1 MIILRSRRE
10 IERIRAAGK
19 IAADTLTM
27 LAEHAV
33 PGVSTAELDSLAEEF
48 IRSHGAIPACKGYRG
63 FPSSV
68 CISVNEGVVHGIPS
82 PQIILRDGDIVS
94 LDLVVEKDGF
104 MGDTAITV
112 PVGAID
118 EKKERLLRATEEAL
132 YVGINAAVVGAH
144 VGDIGYAIQEFI
156 KPYGYGIIQEY
167 TGHGIGTEM
176 HAEPNVPNYGKP
188 GTGDVLDPGMILCI
202 EPMINLGRRYVRTLK
217 DGWTVVTKDRQPS
230 AHFEHTIAVT
240 ADGPLILTER
250 S

>member
-27 LAEHAV
+27 LAEHTV